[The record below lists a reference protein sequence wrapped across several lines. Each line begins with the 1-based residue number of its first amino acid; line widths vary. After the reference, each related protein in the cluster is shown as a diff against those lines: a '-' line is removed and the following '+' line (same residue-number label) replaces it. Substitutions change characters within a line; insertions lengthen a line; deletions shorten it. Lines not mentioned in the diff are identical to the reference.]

1 MNKEM
6 LLNIKNKIISNN
18 YVEKIEDKKKVLKL
32 SHVIVFIYYV
42 IMLFNMVI
50 FARYNIMDSYNF
62 IPFKSIIDIFK
73 NGSLYS
79 IIIDIFGNLLVFM
92 PLEYFLIELFNVKK
106 FKFNFI
112 LSFGIILLIELFQY
126 IFKVGVL
133 DVDDLIL
140 DVLGMMLFYV
150 IYMKKNNVFML
161 RKK

>member
-6 LLNIKNKIISNN
+6 LLNVKNKIISNN

-92 PLEYFLIELFNVKK
+92 PLE
-106 FKFNFI
+106 
-112 LSFGIILLIELFQY
+112 
-126 IFKVGVL
+126 
-133 DVDDLIL
+133 
-140 DVLGMMLFYV
+140 
-150 IYMKKNNVFML
+150 
-161 RKK
+161 